1 MPVGEVK
8 NLVNKLEVE
17 VGSASLSIVFH
28 LVSKWNSFFFSGAR
42 QGRHPEG
49 GSVRSPPPPRPPRLH
64 QHRPHTLV
72 ALHCPPW
79 PGQLLLHF
87 TLFWKP
93 TRDANDSTLFYQSGG
108 GPLTFVPGGL
118 KIEGSTQVIF
128 FRTLMPPHACYPQ
141 HGCHKRLLATW
152 WQTSWPLGPEGSPC
166 VETGTSD
173 DLKCKQQISSYCRT
187 IKLWYC
193 PTARLC

>member
-28 LVSKWNSFFFSGAR
+28 LVSKWNSFFF
-42 QGRHPEG
+42 Q
-49 GSVRSPPPPRPPRLH
+49 VRGKVATPRVGLC
-64 QHRPHTLV
+64 V
-72 ALHCPPW
+72 
-79 PGQLLLHF
+79 LLLLLALLVSINIGLTLWLLFTVRLDLVSSCFNSLCFGNLLWLQILQPSLSEWWRSSHF
-87 TLFWKP
+87 
-93 TRDANDSTLFYQSGG
+93 RARRAQDRRIHAGD
-108 GPLTFVPGGL
+108 
-118 KIEGSTQVIF
+118 F

-173 DLKCKQQISSYCRT
+173 DLKCKS
-187 IKLWYC
+187 
-193 PTARLC
+193 AN